1 MKKFLEDFL
10 DWLKIMGLTIVLAP
24 IWYFIL
30 TYGFNVDL
38 ANLSKNDF
46 ELLVVL
52 PPFFISTFLIY
63 LFDKKEVE
71 QEEEPKEDEIISVSE
86 EKEPEEKATPEKL
99 KTDNPNTNDPS
110 KLYIF
115 SGEKGKIIM
124 VRDGK
129 VIYEEDMKVDPDMY
143 SRNSSYPD
151 HL

>member
-1 MKKFLEDFL
+1 MIVMIVRIICCILAFLVTFVL
-10 DWLKIMGLTIVLAP
+10 TIGLTVFLVYIFDIDMKDELIVKSL
-24 IWYFIL
+24 
-30 TYGFNVDL
+30 GFVCGL
-38 ANLSKNDF
+38 VSVGISSGVANLGCFK
-46 ELLVVL
+46 E
-52 PPFFISTFLIY
+52 
-63 LFDKKEVE
+63 KKSHTTP
-71 QEEEPKEDEIISVSE
+71 EEI
-86 EKEPEEKATPEKL
+86 EPEEKATPEKL

>member
-10 DWLKIMGLTIVLAP
+10 DWLKFMFFLIVFTP
-24 IWYFIL
+24 IWCFIL

-38 ANLSKNDF
+38 AKLSKNEL
-46 ELLVVL
+46 ELLVFGL
-52 PPFFISTFLIY
+52 PLILIG
-63 LFDKKEVE
+63 LFCLLFGK
-71 QEEEPKEDEIISVSE
+71 QEENNTQKVEELV